1 MIPVSI
7 TDICNYI
14 LFVSLIFFRL
24 CRSMF
29 LLSVLT
35 LVNSDEEVRITTL
48 LRSSAIKSVM
58 PKSLWRILTA
68 FLEMDSSL

>member
-14 LFVSLIFFRL
+14 LFALIFFRL

-68 FLEMDSSL
+68 FLEKDSSL